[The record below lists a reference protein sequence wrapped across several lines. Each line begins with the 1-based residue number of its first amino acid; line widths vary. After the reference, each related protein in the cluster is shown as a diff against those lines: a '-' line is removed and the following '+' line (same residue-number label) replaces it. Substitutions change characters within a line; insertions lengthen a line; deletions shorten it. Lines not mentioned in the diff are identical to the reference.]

1 MHSPLKNTQPV
12 PTTWRWVTRE
22 EIDDKRWNGVVHF
35 APNAMPYAYTW
46 YLDAVAMEWDG
57 LIAGD
62 YEAVFPV
69 PFRQKWGISYAY
81 QPPFTQ
87 QLGMYSQQ
95 GSQVIDIEGALSLL
109 VERFPLVE
117 IQLNS
122 GNAVPDHFNTK
133 PRPNFELAL
142 NAPYEEI
149 EAKYSGNLK
158 RSLKKAE
165 KFAIHTTQ
173 SISPETF
180 TSFYLRHMR
189 SKDVSIDSTTKHTMH
204 RLIYKAQSYGLGSII
219 GAYVEDELVA
229 ANFFLSGP
237 MRIINLMPVSSPK
250 GKEVFAMHVIM
261 NQCVIKNADQMKY
274 LDFEG
279 SAIDGV
285 ARFYKG
291 FGAERNQYAF
301 VQHEALS
308 FPYRFLRK
316 ISRRK

>member
-1 MHSPLKNTQPV
+1 MKNSPPIHS
-12 PTTWRWVTRE
+12 TWRWVKRE
-22 EIDDKRWNGVVHF
+22 DIDDKRWNGVVHF

-46 YLDAVAMEWDG
+46 YLDAVAMEWEG
-57 LIAGD
+57 LVAED

-69 PFRQKWGISYAY
+69 PIRQKWGISYVY

-95 GSQVIDIEGALSLL
+95 GSQVIGIEDALLL
-109 VERFPLVE
+109 IVKRFSLVE

-122 GNAVPDHFNTK
+122 GNSVPDYFKATS
-133 PRPNFELAL
+133 RPNFELAL
-142 NAPYEEI
+142 NASYDAL

-158 RSLKKAE
+158 RSLKKAD
-165 KFAIHTTQ
+165 KCAIHTTQ

-180 TSFYLRHMR
+180 TSFYLKHMR
-189 SKDVSIDSTTKHTMH
+189 SKDPSIDHTTRHTMH
-204 RLIYKAQSYGLGSII
+204 RLIYKAQSYGLGSIV
-219 GAYVEDELVA
+219 GAYVEDELIA

-250 GKEVFAMHVIM
+250 GKEVNAMHVIM

-279 SAIDGV
+279 SALDGV

-291 FGAERNQYAF
+291 FGAERKEYAF
-301 VQHEALS
+301 VQHEELPFPLS
-308 FPYRFLRK
+308 ILRK
-316 ISRRK
+316 ISKRK

>member
-1 MHSPLKNTQPV
+1 M
-12 PTTWRWVTRE
+12 
-22 EIDDKRWNGVVHF
+22 
-35 APNAMPYAYTW
+35 
-46 YLDAVAMEWDG
+46 
-57 LIAGD
+57 
-62 YEAVFPV
+62 
-69 PFRQKWGISYAY
+69 
-81 QPPFTQ
+81 
-87 QLGMYSQQ
+87 
-95 GSQVIDIEGALSLL
+95 
-109 VERFPLVE
+109 
-117 IQLNS
+117 
-122 GNAVPDHFNTK
+122 
-133 PRPNFELAL
+133 
-142 NAPYEEI
+142 
-149 EAKYSGNLK
+149 
-158 RSLKKAE
+158 
-165 KFAIHTTQ
+165 
-173 SISPETF
+173 
-180 TSFYLRHMR
+180 
-189 SKDVSIDSTTKHTMH
+189 
-204 RLIYKAQSYGLGSII
+204 GSII